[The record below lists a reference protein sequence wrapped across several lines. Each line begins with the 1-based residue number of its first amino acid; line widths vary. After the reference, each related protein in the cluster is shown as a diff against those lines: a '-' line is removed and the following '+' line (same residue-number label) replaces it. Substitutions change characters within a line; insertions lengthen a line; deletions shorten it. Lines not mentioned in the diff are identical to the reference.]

1 MFESDID
8 FNVFGWGDG
17 TEVGLGAGGEF
28 GSVYF
33 SIVDKFVKDRVDVK
47 TAVRKGWYLD
57 RGVGSGVRI

>member
-47 TAVRKGWYLD
+47 TAVRKG
-57 RGVGSGVRI
+57 